1 MAVNEAKKPAAK
13 AKTART
19 TAKKV
24 APRKS
29 SLKKAAETKKAGTV
43 VKSPPKTTEKML
55 RIKLKR
61 SLIGWPQRQ
70 REVVKGLGLRRMN
83 SEVIRK
89 NCPEVWG
96 MVRKIPHLV
105 SVEEMDKK

>member
-19 TAKKV
+19 TAKKA
-24 APRKS
+24 APKKS
-29 SLKKAAETKKAGTV
+29 SLKKAGTV
-43 VKSPPKTTEKML
+43 VKSPPKTTVKML

-61 SLIGWPQRQ
+61 SLIGWPQKQ

-89 NCPEVWG
+89 DCPEVWG
-96 MVRKIPHLV
+96 MVKKIPHLV